1 MFPGSIVAEH
11 FRLGRTKYGYLV
23 THGLRNYFLDILYTE
38 MQQSLFYSVSVDA
51 SLNKSRKVR

>member
-11 FRLGRTKYGYLV
+11 FQLGRTKYGYLI

-38 MQQSLFYSVSVDA
+38 IQQLPFYSVS
-51 SLNKSRKVR
+51 